1 MDASS
6 YQPPKHFPDLTRAGK
21 IAVDCET
28 RDPNLLTKGPG
39 GVRRDGYIV
48 GVSVA
53 TDDGFAEYYPVR
65 HEAGGNLNPQNVF
78 DWLRDQLKT
87 DIPKVGANLPYDMEW
102 LLTEN
107 VKLGGLKYDVQVAEP
122 LLDEDRITYKLD
134 ALAEYYL
141 GEHKDEAQMIE
152 AGIRRGIKPAEI
164 KGNIWRLHAS
174 EVAHYGRKDA
184 DLPIRIFAQQEVLLK
199 DEKLW
204 DLFLLESQ
212 IIDVLV
218 AMRQKGVRVDLDLA
232 NKIKNQLLDEQD
244 QIMNRL
250 KQVADRTVDIWSGD
264 DIQAACDALKLDY
277 PKTEK
282 GNASF
287 AAEFL
292 ESADHEF
299 FSLVSKA
306 RKLDR
311 AGGVF
316 IDSKIIQMENN
327 GKIYPEWRQVRNDKG
342 GTKSGRFASA
352 NPNMQ
357 QVPARDPVLAPLI
370 RSIFIPEDGH
380 QWGVFDYSQ
389 QEPRVTVH
397 YAYLRGFPGADTAR
411 SRYIDNPNTDYHQLV
426 ADMAGISRKNAKTL
440 NLGLAYG
447 MGAAKAASQL
457 GLAPAEAKKVYEQ
470 YHENVPFI
478 KALGEECTR
487 IATNR
492 GYVKT
497 LLGRRRR
504 FQLFGP
510 PKYSPGLIP
519 LRKDLAEEKYGLP
532 LKRYFVHK
540 AMNAV
545 IQGSSADMIKQAMV
559 NLYKLG
565 EVPHLTIH
573 DELDFSVRDLDHA
586 RMIRQEMLT
595 CVDLE
600 VPLKVDCELGPNW
613 GEAVEVEL

>member
-1 MDASS
+1 MDVNSYKPSS
-6 YQPPKHFPDLTRAGK
+6 NFPDLQKAK
-21 IAVDCET
+21 LIAIDCET
-28 RDPNLLTKGPG
+28 RDPNLMTKGPG
-39 GVRRDGYIV
+39 GVRKDGYVV

-65 HEAGGNLNPQNVF
+65 HEAGGNLHPDNVF
-78 DWLRDQLKT
+78 AWLRDQLKT
-87 DIPKVGANLPYDMEW
+87 DIDKVGANIPYDLEW
-102 LLTEN
+102 LLAEG
-107 VKLGGLKYDVQVAEP
+107 VKVGGRKYDVQVAEP
-122 LLDEDRITYKLD
+122 LLDEDRLTYKLD
-134 ALAEYYL
+134 ALAEDYL
-141 GEHKDEAQMIE
+141 GEHKDETLMIE
-152 AGIRRGIKPAEI
+152 AGVRRGIKPAEI
-164 KGNIWRLHAS
+164 KGNIWRLHAA
-174 EVAHYGRKDA
+174 EVAAYGRKDA
-184 DLPIRIFAQQEVLLK
+184 DLPIRIFNQQRILLE

-204 DLFLLESQ
+204 DLFLLETRL
-212 IIDVLV
+212 IDVIV
-218 AMRQKGVRVDLDLA
+218 AMRQKGVRVDMDRAHML
-232 NKIKNQLLDEQD
+232 KKQLLDEQD
-244 QIMNRL
+244 QVMDKL
-250 KQVADRTVDIWSGD
+250 KKVAERDVDIWSGD

-292 ESADHEF
+292 EASSHEL
-299 FSLVSKA
+299 FSLIVKA

-316 IDSKIIQMENN
+316 IESKIINLENN
-327 GKIYPEWRQVRNDKG
+327 GRIHPEWRQVRSDRG

-357 QVPARDPVLAPLI
+357 QVPARDPNLAPLI

-397 YAYLRGFPGADTAR
+397 YAYLRGFAGAEAAR
-411 SRYIDNPNTDYHQLV
+411 KRYIENPDTDYHQLV
-426 ADMAGISRKNAKTL
+426 ADMAGIKRKEAKSL

-447 MGAAKAASQL
+447 MGKARAASQL
-457 GLAPAEAKKVYEQ
+457 GLPPKDAENVYNQ
-470 YHENVPFI
+470 YHANVPFI

-504 FQLFGP
+504 FQLYGP

-519 LRKDLAEEKYGLP
+519 LRKELAEEKYGLP

-559 NLYKLG
+559 NLFEKG

-573 DELDFSVRDLDHA
+573 DELDFSIRDLDHA
-586 RMIRQEMLT
+586 RMIRQELLT

-613 GEAVEVEL
+613 GEAVEVQL